1 MAGGFVF
8 VVGPSGAGKDTLIRL
23 ARAELCN
30 DPRFSFPRR
39 LVTRAASTW
48 EDNDTIDE
56 ESFARGYEAGA
67 FTLSWRAHGLGYAL
81 PGSCLDAAEAG
92 QIVVCN
98 LSRALVSDAR
108 ERLPNVSVVEVTA
121 PVAVLVARLALR
133 GRSED
138 GDIGARIARS
148 RALGEVAADFT
159 IVNEGAPETAGR
171 KLTVYLC
178 KRAEMNVRYA
188 GAVAT

>member
-23 ARAELCN
+23 SRTKLRD

-39 LVTRAASTW
+39 LVTRSASAW

-56 ESFARGYEAGA
+56 ERFARGHEAGA

-81 PGSCLDAAEAG
+81 PGSCRDAAEAG
-92 QIVVCN
+92 QVVVCN
-98 LSRALVSDAR
+98 LSRTLVGEAR
-108 ERLPNVSVVEVTA
+108 EKLPNVSVVEVTA

-148 RALGEVAADFT
+148 GALGELAADFT

-171 KLTVYLC
+171 KLTAFLRKC
-178 KRAEMNVRYA
+178 AEMNDRRA
-188 GAVAT
+188 DAAAT

>member
-23 ARAELCN
+23 ACTELRN
-30 DPRFSFPRR
+30 DSRFSFPRR
-39 LVTRAASTW
+39 LVTRAASAW

-56 ESFARGYEAGA
+56 ESFARGHAVGA

-81 PGSCLDAAEAG
+81 PGSCRDAAEAG
-92 QIVVCN
+92 QVVVCN
-98 LSRALVSDAR
+98 LSRALVEVAR
-108 ERLPNVSVVEVTA
+108 EKLPNVSVVEVTA

-171 KLTVYLC
+171 KLTAFLRKC
-178 KRAEMNVRYA
+178 ADMNVRNA
-188 GAVAT
+188 DAATT

>member
-39 LVTRAASTW
+39 LVTREASTW

-56 ESFARGYEAGA
+56 ESFARGHAAGA

-81 PGSCLDAAEAG
+81 PGSCRDAAEAG
-92 QIVVCN
+92 EVVVCN
-98 LSRALVSDAR
+98 LSRTLIGEAR
-108 ERLPNVSVVEVTA
+108 RKLPNVSVVEVTA
-121 PVAVLVARLALR
+121 SVAVLAARLALR

-138 GDIGARIARS
+138 GHIGARIARS
-148 RALGEVAADFT
+148 REVGAVAADLT

-171 KLTVYLC
+171 KLAAFLHKC
-178 KRAEMNVRYA
+178 AEMDVRNA
-188 GAVAT
+188 DATAS

>member
-39 LVTRAASTW
+39 LVTREASTW
-48 EDNDTIDE
+48 EDNDTIDD
-56 ESFARGYEAGA
+56 ESFARSHAAGA

-81 PGSCLDAAEAG
+81 PGSCRDAAEAG
-92 QIVVCN
+92 QVVVCN
-98 LSRALVSDAR
+98 LSRTLIGEAR
-108 ERLPNVSVVEVTA
+108 KKLPNVSVVEVTA
-121 PVAVLVARLALR
+121 SVAVLAARLALR

-138 GDIGARIARS
+138 GNIGARIARS
-148 RALGEVAADFT
+148 REVGAVAADLT

-171 KLTVYLC
+171 KLTAFLRKC
-178 KRAEMNVRYA
+178 AELDVRNVDA
-188 GAVAT
+188 AAS